1 MDTRRLLAGSM
12 ALGLAFALAPI
23 STAGCNGILGIRS
36 GKVASADG
44 GGAGGG
50 GAGGGGGKGDTGG
63 EGGGVG
69 SPPEMIFI
77 EAGTFFFEAE
87 EGGTT
92 SASISSPFWVDTFEV
107 TVARF
112 QAWLDAG
119 RPPPCEET
127 TCPLD
132 ANGPYTDVM
141 TWLPQWGSHLASTAY
156 GDPKQCS
163 NAGDA
168 NDAAPTLGEGDG
180 SFPIV
185 CVNWYQA
192 VAFCAWEGK
201 RLLTETEWQYV
212 ASGRGEARDYP
223 WGFTAP
229 VGCDRAI
236 WRDAATAPSFNGC
249 GFPKPVGSASKGASR
264 DGVYDMGGSVF
275 EWLWDAYALYPMT
288 ATTSYAGPPA
298 SVDSEKKLTRG
309 GSFTWEEP
317 SLRTNDRNSTDSA
330 GIHADIGI
338 RCAKS
343 Q

>member
-1 MDTRRLLAGSM
+1 MNERWLLAGSM
-12 ALGLAFALAPI
+12 ALALALAA
-23 STAGCNGILGIRS
+23 SATAGCNAIFGIEQGQI
-36 GKVASADG
+36 APADG
-44 GGAGGG
+44 GGGGRESGGG
-50 GAGGGGGKGDTGG
+50 GSESGGGGG
-63 EGGGVG
+63 EGGGAG
-69 SPPEMIFI
+69 SPAEMIFI
-77 EAGTFFFEAE
+77 EAGTFSFEAE
-87 EGGTT
+87 GGST
-92 SASISSPFWVDTFEV
+92 SASIPSPFWIDTFEV

-132 ANGPYTDVM
+132 KNGPYTDAM
-141 TWLPQWGSHLASTAY
+141 IWLPQWGPHLASTAY
-156 GDPKQCS
+156 GNPGQCS

-168 NDAAPTLGEGDG
+168 NDAAPTLGAGDG

-201 RLLTETEWQYV
+201 RLPTETEWQYV
-212 ASGRGEARDYP
+212 ASGRGEGRAYP

-229 VGCDRAI
+229 VGCERAI
-236 WRDAATAPSFNGC
+236 WRDGATAPSFNGC
-249 GFPKPVGSASKGASR
+249 GFPKPVGSAPKGASR
-264 DGVYDMGGSVF
+264 DGVYDMAGGVF
-275 EWLWDAYALYPMT
+275 EWLWDAYAPYPKT
-288 ATTSYAGPPA
+288 ATASYAGPPA
-298 SVDSEKKLTRG
+298 GVDPEKKLTRG

-317 SLRTNDRNSTDSA
+317 ALRTNDRDSTDSV
-330 GIHADIGI
+330 GIHADIGM